1 MEPHQKPDS
10 PAASY
15 PAASSTLSEGAKP
28 EENPAGFPTVD
39 KKLLRR
45 VVAASAMGN
54 AIEWFDYGIY
64 GYLASYVGAAFFPSH
79 NATTRLLSTFGV
91 LAVSFAIRPFGGMF
105 FGPLGDRVGRRRVLV
120 LTLTLMSLSTFVIG
134 VLPTYAVIGVWSPIL
149 LVLARLLQGFSTGGE
164 YGGAATFMA
173 EYAPDKKRGF
183 YGSFLEFGTLAGLTF
198 GALIATLMST
208 ILSDAAV
215 SAWAWRLPFLLAL
228 PLGGIGLYLRTRL
241 EETPV
246 FEELVARGETST
258 VPFRETLKYWR
269 PILILMGFVLLLNVT
284 DYGILTYMP
293 TYLKDVLG
301 LGEVAGNAIPMVVMV
316 GMMVV
321 IAPIGALSDRIGR
334 KPIILTS
341 CIGSIVLSVPLV
353 ALMAVKNLAATM
365 VGLMLL
371 ALLLVML
378 LASIASSLP
387 ALFPTHVRYSAFAIG
402 YNVSTSAFGGTTPL
416 VVTAL
421 IATTH
426 NNLVPGF
433 YMALAAL
440 IALVPLLL
448 MPETAGR
455 SLRGRRDPAAAEA
468 GPGVSGSRRGT
479 APDRTGMAESE
490 PAGG

>member
-1 MEPHQKPDS
+1 MEPHQAPDS
-10 PAASY
+10 PAASHT
-15 PAASSTLSEGAKP
+15 AASPPRSDA
-28 EENPAGFPTVD
+28 EEPGQSPAVD

-64 GYLASYVGAAFFPSH
+64 GYLASYVGKAFFPAHDS
-79 NATTRLLSTFGV
+79 TTRLLSTFGV
-91 LAVSFAIRPFGGMF
+91 LAISFAIRPFGGMF
-105 FGPLGDRVGRRRVLV
+105 FGPLGDRLGRQRVLV

-149 LVLARLLQGFSTGGE
+149 LILARLLQGFSTGGE

-173 EYAPDKKRGF
+173 EYAPDRKRGF
-183 YGSFLEFGTLAGLTF
+183 YGSFLEFGTLIGLSV
-198 GALIATLMST
+198 GASMATLMST
-208 ILSDAAV
+208 LFSDATV
-215 SAWAWRLPFLLAL
+215 SSWAWRVPFLIAL

-241 EETPV
+241 EDTPI
-246 FEELVARGETST
+246 FEELAARGETSRA
-258 VPFRETLKYWR
+258 PFRETLRYWR

-301 LGEVAGNAIPMVVMV
+301 LSEVAGDAIPLAVMV

-341 CIGSIVLSVPLV
+341 CIGSILLSVPLV
-353 ALMAVKNLAATM
+353 ALMGVKNMAAT
-365 VGLMLL
+365 VAGLMLL

-378 LASIASSLP
+378 LASIASTLP
-387 ALFPTHVRYSAFAIG
+387 ALFPTHVRYGAFAIG
-402 YNVSTSAFGGTTPL
+402 YNLSTSLFGGTTPL

-421 IATTH
+421 ITATH
-426 NNLVPGF
+426 NDLVPGI

-448 MPETAGR
+448 MPETAGH
-455 SLRGRRDPAAAEA
+455 SLRGRRAPAENEA
-468 GPGVSGSRRGT
+468 SILEDAVVPNPTV
-479 APDRTGMAESE
+479 GMAGSQ
-490 PAGG
+490 AVGG